1 MIKKY
6 EQFNKS
12 SPSIPDLTNLVLL
25 ERLPF
30 GNGRCRCIPCDRLF
44 SSWTT
49 ARQHLEILHP
59 DNPEYYECT
68 ICQKVIKSKRLFRN
82 HIGSKHKIRGKN
94 IVSYYGR
101 QVHEKHYLLLNGCQ

>member
-1 MIKKY
+1 MYLVIKERSLK
-6 EQFNKS
+6 N
-12 SPSIPDLTNLVLL
+12 SPSIPDFTNLVLL

-30 GNGRCRCIPCDRLF
+30 GGRCRCIPCDRVF

-49 ARQHLEILHP
+49 GRQHLEILHP
-59 DNPEYYECT
+59 DNPEYYECN

-82 HIGSKHKIRGKN
+82 HIGSKHKIRGRN

-101 QVHEKHYLLLNGCQ
+101 QVEEKYYILMNTSH